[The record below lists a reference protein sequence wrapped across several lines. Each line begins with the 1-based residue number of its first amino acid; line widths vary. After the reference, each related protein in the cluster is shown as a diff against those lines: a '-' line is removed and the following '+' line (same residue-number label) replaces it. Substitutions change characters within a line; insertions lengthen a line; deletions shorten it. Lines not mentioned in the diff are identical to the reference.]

1 MYVCIYS
8 LSQKYTMSEA
18 SKPSYCNEE
27 GPQFDFERDFESYF
41 TNFVL
46 DCKTHTHTQ
55 SMLKRTSTLKCIS
68 TQTVMC
74 VAKHY
79 QGP

>member
-8 LSQKYTMSEA
+8 LSQKYTVSEA

-27 GPQFDFERDFESYF
+27 GPQFDFERDFERYF

-46 DCKTHTHTQ
+46 DCTTHTH
-55 SMLKRTSTLKCIS
+55 
-68 TQTVMC
+68 
-74 VAKHY
+74 AKHA
-79 QGP
+79 QTHKHA

>member
-8 LSQKYTMSEA
+8 LSQKYTVSEA

-46 DCKTHTHTQ
+46 DCKTHTHT
-55 SMLKRTSTLKCIS
+55 
-68 TQTVMC
+68 
-74 VAKHY
+74 KHA
-79 QGP
+79 